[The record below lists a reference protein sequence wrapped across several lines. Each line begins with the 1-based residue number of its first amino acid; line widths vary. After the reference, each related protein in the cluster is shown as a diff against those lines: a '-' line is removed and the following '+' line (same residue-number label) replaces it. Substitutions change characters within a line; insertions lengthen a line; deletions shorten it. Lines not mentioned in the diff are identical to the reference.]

1 LFALISSAGGLTMAA
16 GQANYAAANTFL
28 DALAAY
34 RHTQGLAA
42 QSLAYGLWA
51 STGMGQYITDTDVKR
66 MERQGLPPLQ
76 PEEALALFDA
86 ACASGRPATVPLHI
100 DRTALAARTDELPAL
115 LRSATPAPQ
124 RRSVRASAAGGGAG
138 AAHELAA
145 RLAGKTEEERDQALL
160 ELARTH
166 VAAVLGHESADAI
179 APDRAFQE
187 LGFDSL
193 SAVELR
199 NQLKA
204 ATGLRL
210 PATLVFDYPNA
221 RAVAQY
227 IGESIGGAAQGA
239 AARPAAAVARTRA
252 DADDDQIA
260 IVAMSCR
267 LPGGVTSPE
276 ELWQLVVEGRDA
288 VSGFPLDR
296 GWDVENV
303 YDPEPGVPG
312 KTYANEGGFLYRAGD
327 FDPHFFGIS
336 PNEALIMDPQ
346 QRQLLEVSW
355 EAIERAG
362 INPHTLKGS
371 RTGVFAGVMYH
382 DYGQGTEA
390 AATTGGS
397 LISGRVSY
405 TLGLE
410 GPSMTVDTA
419 CSSSLVSLHLAT
431 QSLRSGE
438 CSMALVGGVAV
449 MASPDMFV
457 EFSRQRG
464 LAADGRCK
472 SFAGAADGAAWSEG
486 VGVLVIERLSDAR
499 RNGHPVL
506 AVIRSS
512 AVNQDGASNGMTAP
526 NGPSQQRVIQNALE
540 KAGLTTADVDVVE
553 AHGTGT
559 KLGDPIEAQAVLATY
574 GQGRDADKP
583 LWLGSLKSNIAHT
596 QAAAGVAAVI
606 KMVQALRHEL
616 MPKTLHVDEPTPH
629 VDWTEGNV
637 KLLTEAVAWPAGER
651 LRRAGISSFGL
662 SGTNA
667 HVILE
672 EAPAAPEAAAQEA
685 PRELPAVPVVLS
697 ARSPEALAGQ
707 AQRLGAH
714 LADHEELSPTDLAF
728 STATSRTAH
737 EYRAAVI
744 GEDRE
749 ELLAGLAALAEGSE
763 AGVVRGLVREGKSAF
778 LFTGQGAQRLGMG
791 RELHAAFPVF
801 ARALDEVVGA
811 LDEHLDRPLYE
822 VMWGD
827 DEQALN
833 STAYTQ
839 PALFA
844 IETAL

>member
-1 LFALISSAGGLTMAA
+1 
-16 GQANYAAANTFL
+16 
-28 DALAAY
+28 
-34 RHTQGLAA
+34 
-42 QSLAYGLWA
+42 
-51 STGMGQYITDTDVKR
+51 
-66 MERQGLPPLQ
+66 PLRA
-76 PEEALALFDA
+76 EEALALFDTA
-86 ACASGRPATVPLHI
+86 YACGRPATVPLHI
-100 DRTALAARTDELPAL
+100 NRTALGARTDELPAL
-115 LRSATPAPQ
+115 LRSATPTPQ
-124 RRSVRASAAGGGAG
+124 RRSVRQSASGAGAG
-138 AAHELAA
+138 AASELAA
-145 RLAGKTEEERDQALL
+145 RLAGKTEEERERALL
-160 ELARTH
+160 ELARAH

-179 APDRAFQE
+179 EPDRAFQE

-221 RAVAQY
+221 RAVARY
-227 IGESIGGAAQGA
+227 IGEAVSGSTLGTDT
-239 AARPAAAVARTRA
+239 RPATAVRSQA
-252 DADDDQIA
+252 DEDDRIA

-276 ELWQLVVEGRDA
+276 DLWELVVEGRDA
-288 VSGFPLDR
+288 VSGFPTDR
-296 GWDVENV
+296 GWDVEGV

-312 KTYANEGGFLYRAGD
+312 KTYANEGGFLYGAGD

-371 RTGVFAGVMYH
+371 KTGVFAGVMYH

-486 VGVLVIERLSDAR
+486 VGVLVVERLSDAL
-499 RNGHPVL
+499 RNNHPVL

-512 AVNQDGASNGMTAP
+512 AVNQDGASNGLTAP
-526 NGPSQQRVIQNALE
+526 NGPSQQRVIQSALE

-574 GQGRDADKP
+574 GQGRDEDKP
-583 LWLGSLKSNIAHT
+583 LWLGSLKSN
-596 QAAAGVAAVI
+596 
-606 KMVQALRHEL
+606 
-616 MPKTLHVDEPTPH
+616 
-629 VDWTEGNV
+629 
-637 KLLTEAVAWPAGER
+637 
-651 LRRAGISSFGL
+651 
-662 SGTNA
+662 
-667 HVILE
+667 
-672 EAPAAPEAAAQEA
+672 
-685 PRELPAVPVVLS
+685 
-697 ARSPEALAGQ
+697 
-707 AQRLGAH
+707 
-714 LADHEELSPTDLAF
+714 
-728 STATSRTAH
+728 
-737 EYRAAVI
+737 
-744 GEDRE
+744 
-749 ELLAGLAALAEGSE
+749 
-763 AGVVRGLVREGKSAF
+763 
-778 LFTGQGAQRLGMG
+778 
-791 RELHAAFPVF
+791 
-801 ARALDEVVGA
+801 
-811 LDEHLDRPLYE
+811 
-822 VMWGD
+822 
-827 DEQALN
+827 
-833 STAYTQ
+833 
-839 PALFA
+839 
-844 IETAL
+844 